1 MRYNESAEAK
11 CPFYRKEV
19 TGKAFKVYC
28 EGVDRTSSINL
39 NFPTSKAF
47 REYTAEHCDRNYCK
61 CLVYNMLC
69 NKYKD

>member
-11 CPFYRKEV
+11 CPFYHKEDRY
-19 TGKAFKVYC
+19 KVFC
-28 EGVDRTSSINL
+28 EGVDGTSSINL

-47 REYTAEHCDRNYCK
+47 RAYTAEHCDRNYCK
-61 CLVYNMLC
+61 CLVYNMLY